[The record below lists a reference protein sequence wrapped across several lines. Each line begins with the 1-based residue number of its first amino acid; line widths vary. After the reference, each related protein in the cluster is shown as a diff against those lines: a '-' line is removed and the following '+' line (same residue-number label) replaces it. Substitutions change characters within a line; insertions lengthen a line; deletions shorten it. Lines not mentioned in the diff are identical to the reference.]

1 METKRWKLIG
11 AVLVVFGTLFTLQ
24 GLGLVGGS
32 AMTGVTLWVVL
43 GPIIAVAGAV
53 LLVID
58 KRRSPPAER
67 EPHRE
72 SDAGEEGPSS
82 EHSAHRS

>member
-24 GLGLVGGS
+24 GLGFVGDS
-32 AMTGVTLWVVL
+32 AMTGVTLWVFL

-53 LLVID
+53 IIVVD
-58 KRRSPPAER
+58 KRRSPPADR
-67 EPHRE
+67 SARHEPE
-72 SDAGEEGPSS
+72 SGE
-82 EHSAHRS
+82 